1 MAERKN
7 DVMGNPEIAIVEV
20 TEELLREKLYE
31 IRGMNVMLDSDLA
44 EIYGYETK
52 DFNRQVK
59 NNAKK
64 FVGDEFM
71 FRLTKMEFESLRCK
85 NSTSSW
91 GGSCLIPSIAA
102 PM

>member
-1 MAERKN
+1 
-7 DVMGNPEIAIVEV
+7 MGKKKEKELTNTEISVIEV

-31 IRGMNVMLDSDLA
+31 IRGVKVMLDSDLA

-64 FVGDEFM
+64 FEGDEFM
-71 FRLTKMEFESLRCK
+71 FRLTKTEFDNMRCK
-85 NSTSSW
+85 NSTSCW
-91 GGSCLIPSIAA
+91 GGSRYA
-102 PM
+102 PYALP